1 MGPLSRFT
9 VIKRNTFSLIL
20 TLAVILIF
28 ALETFNYYH
37 YRSAVKEEIF
47 SDLEVIINKLRN
59 SIELY
64 LREKVATI
72 KFIASVYT
80 CEDLLQP
87 GLLKKIYDIIQKEYG
102 GGVLGIELV
111 GSEGNQISSAG
122 LFSDIGR
129 RNYRD
134 WDWFREI
141 QTKGTYVGEIF
152 DEDYGY
158 SYLIVSVIQR
168 GELGKW
174 SVFTMGL
181 DINRLVEILNSTG
194 SNLETFLVDSR
205 GICKTNSQTL
215 CKINQPCLIG
225 SLPLSY
231 NTITMMVQDYYIS
244 YVYLAHLHYALV
256 VARKKDEVF
265 IAWRFFR
272 EKLFFVFLINL
283 LIIAAVA
290 YRKHVKKSYEKRGL
304 TLSEMRY
311 SDKLTSIS
319 RLASGVAHEI
329 NNPLSIISENAGLMK
344 DLLLSGES
352 FPEGKRF
359 VRLIDSILEAVDRC
373 RKITHNLL
381 EFAGDIDINMEILD
395 LNGVVKEVLK
405 NLEDEATR
413 RNISIVPNLAKDLPS
428 IYSDKKHLQQVFL
441 NILTNASEAIDD
453 GGKVYVTTWE
463 SDNNTVAVT
472 IRDTGKGMPE
482 EVMAQIFEP
491 FFSAKKTYSTG
502 LGLAVTYGIVK
513 RLGGDIKV
521 ESREGE
527 GTAFTVFL
535 PKKMDVHDDKRGI

>member
-47 SDLEVIINKLRN
+47 LDLEVIINKLRN

-80 CEDLLQP
+80 YEDLLRP

-111 GSEGNQISSAG
+111 DSEGNQISSAG

-215 CKINQPCLIG
+215 CKINQPCLID

-244 YVYLAHLHYALV
+244 YVYLTHLHYALV

-272 EKLFFVFLINL
+272 EGFLFVFLINL
-283 LIIAAVA
+283 LIIALVA
-290 YRKHVKKSYEKRGL
+290 YRKHIKKSYEKRGL